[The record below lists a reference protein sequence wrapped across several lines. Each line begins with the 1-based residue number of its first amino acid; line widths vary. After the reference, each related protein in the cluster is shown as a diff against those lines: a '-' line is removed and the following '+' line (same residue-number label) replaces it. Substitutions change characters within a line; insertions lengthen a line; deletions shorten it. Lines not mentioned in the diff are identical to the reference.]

1 MGTGYYLC
9 LPLEVFYSRNL
20 HEYRI
25 WQFQV
30 QWEQKDDHPDI
41 TATNELAYLE
51 IFYSLINNGTKRRI
65 QNQFRMQ

>member
-9 LPLEVFYSRNL
+9 LPLEVFYSRDL

-51 IFYSLINNGTKRRI
+51 IFLFFNKQWNKEKNSKSV
-65 QNQFRMQ
+65 